1 VKIVSVKAGLP
12 APELKVSEWV
22 QGGPI
27 TLKDYQGKVIV
38 VEVFQVNCP
47 GCFIYGIPEAID
59 TFQKYKNNDV
69 VVLGLATAFEDF
81 DKNTL
86 ENLKLLLKENKVI
99 GETLT
104 TLTYQNK
111 LLNEG
116 KLSYSIPFP
125 VGMDM
130 LVKEKL
136 PIEEKRIMEFVNA
149 NVPDF
154 DLYHQKDKEQIIS
167 RVKSY
172 LETKPYSPLTFEEY
186 SLRGTPSTMFIDK
199 KGILRETTFGST
211 GLMATTVEKLL
222 SE

>member
-1 VKIVSVKAGLP
+1 VTVKTGSP
-12 APELKVSEWV
+12 ASDLQVSEWV

-27 TLKDYQGKVIV
+27 NLKDYQGKVVV

-47 GCFIYGIPEAID
+47 GCFIYGIPEAIANYN
-59 TFQKYKNNDV
+59 KYKNDGV
-69 VVLGLATAFEDF
+69 IILGLATAFEDF
-81 DKNTL
+81 DKNTV
-86 ENLKLLLKENKVI
+86 ENLRLLLNEKKVI

-104 TLTYQNK
+104 TLTYQSK
-111 LLNEG
+111 LLDKG
-116 KLSYSIPFP
+116 MLTYSIPFP
-125 VGMDM
+125 VGMDK
-130 LVKEKL
+130 LLKEKL
-136 PIEEKRIMEFVNA
+136 PIDEKKIMEVVNA

-186 SLRGTPSTMFIDK
+186 SLRGTPSTIFIDK
-199 KGILRETTFGST
+199 KGIFRETTFGST
-211 GLMATTVEKLL
+211 GLMSATIEKLL

>member
-1 VKIVSVKAGLP
+1 MTVKAGSP

-27 TLKDYQGKVIV
+27 SLKDYQGKVVV

-59 TFQKYKNNDV
+59 TYQKYKNNGV

-86 ENLKLLLKENKVI
+86 ENLKLLIQESKVI

-104 TLTYQNK
+104 TLSYQNK

-116 KLSYSIPFP
+116 KLCYNIPFP

-130 LVKEKL
+130 LLKERL
-136 PIEEKRIMEFVNA
+136 PIEGKRIMEFVNA
-149 NVPDF
+149 NVLDF
-154 DLYHQKDKEQIIS
+154 ELYHQKDKDQIIS

-172 LETKPYSPLTFEEY
+172 LETKPYSPVTFEEY
-186 SLRGTPSTMFIDK
+186 SLKGTPSTIFIDK
-199 KGILRETTFGST
+199 KGILRESAFGSS

>member
-1 VKIVSVKAGLP
+1 MTVKAGSP

-27 TLKDYQGKVIV
+27 SLKDYQGKVVV

-59 TFQKYKNNDV
+59 TYQKYKNNGV

-86 ENLKLLLKENKVI
+86 ENLKLLLQEGKVI

-104 TLTYQNK
+104 TLSYQNK

-116 KLSYSIPFP
+116 KLSYNIPFP

-130 LVKEKL
+130 LLKERL
-136 PIEEKRIMEFVNA
+136 PIEGKRIMEFVNA
-149 NVPDF
+149 NVLDF
-154 DLYHQKDKEQIIS
+154 ELYHQKDKDQIIS

-172 LETKPYSPLTFEEY
+172 LETKPYSPVTFEEY
-186 SLRGTPSTMFIDK
+186 SLKGTPSTIFIDK
-199 KGILRETTFGST
+199 KGILRESDFGSS

>member
-1 VKIVSVKAGLP
+1 MTVKAGSP

-27 TLKDYQGKVIV
+27 SLKDYQGKVVV

-59 TFQKYKNNDV
+59 TYQKYKNNGV

-86 ENLKLLLKENKVI
+86 ENLKLLLQESKVI

-104 TLTYQNK
+104 TLSYQNK
-111 LLNEG
+111 LLNDG
-116 KLSYSIPFP
+116 KLSYNIPFP

-130 LVKEKL
+130 LLKERL
-136 PIEEKRIMEFVNA
+136 PIEGKRIMEFVNA
-149 NVPDF
+149 NVLDF
-154 DLYHQKDKEQIIS
+154 ELYHQKDKDQIIS

-172 LETKPYSPLTFEEY
+172 LETKPYSPVTFEEY
-186 SLRGTPSTMFIDK
+186 SLKGTPSTIFIDK
-199 KGILRETTFGST
+199 KGILRETAFGST

>member
-1 VKIVSVKAGLP
+1 VTVKAGSP

-27 TLKDYQGKVIV
+27 SLKDYQGKVIV

-59 TFQKYKNNDV
+59 TYQKYKNNGV

-86 ENLKLLLKENKVI
+86 ENLKLLLQESKVI

-104 TLTYQNK
+104 TLSYQNK

-116 KLSYSIPFP
+116 KLSYNIPFP

-130 LVKEKL
+130 LLKERL
-136 PIEEKRIMEFVNA
+136 PIEGKRIMEFVNA
-149 NVPDF
+149 NVLDF
-154 DLYHQKDKEQIIS
+154 ELYHQKDKDQIIS

-172 LETKPYSPLTFEEY
+172 LETKPYSPVTFEEY
-186 SLRGTPSTMFIDK
+186 SLKGTPSTIFIDK
-199 KGILRETTFGST
+199 KGILRESAFGST

>member
-1 VKIVSVKAGLP
+1 
-12 APELKVSEWV
+12 
-22 QGGPI
+22 
-27 TLKDYQGKVIV
+27 VI
-38 VEVFQVNCP
+38 
-47 GCFIYGIPEAID
+47 
-59 TFQKYKNNDV
+59 
-69 VVLGLATAFEDF
+69 VLGLATAFEDF

-104 TLTYQNK
+104 TLTYQSK

-186 SLRGTPSTMFIDK
+186 SLRGTPSSMFIDK

>member
-1 VKIVSVKAGLP
+1 MTVKAGSP

-27 TLKDYQGKVIV
+27 SLKDYQSKVIV

-47 GCFIYGIPEAID
+47 GCFIYGIPEAIN
-59 TFQKYKNNDV
+59 TYQKYKNNGV

-86 ENLKLLLKENKVI
+86 ENLKLLLQESKVI

-104 TLTYQNK
+104 TLSYQNK

-116 KLSYSIPFP
+116 KLSYNIPFP

-130 LVKEKL
+130 LLKERL
-136 PIEEKRIMEFVNA
+136 PIEGKRIMEFVNA
-149 NVPDF
+149 NVLDF
-154 DLYHQKDKEQIIS
+154 DLYHQKDKDQIIS

-172 LETKPYSPLTFEEY
+172 LETKPYSPVTFEEY
-186 SLRGTPSTMFIDK
+186 SLKGTPSTIFIDK
-199 KGILRETTFGST
+199 KGILRETAFGST

>member
-1 VKIVSVKAGLP
+1 VTVKAGSP
-12 APELKVSEWV
+12 APELKVSQWV

-27 TLKDYQGKVIV
+27 SLKDYQGKVIV

-59 TFQKYKNNDV
+59 TYQKYKNNGV
-69 VVLGLATAFEDF
+69 EVLGLATAFEDF

-86 ENLKLLLKENKVI
+86 ENLKLLLQESKVI

-104 TLTYQNK
+104 TLSYQNK

-116 KLSYSIPFP
+116 KLSYNIPFP

-130 LVKEKL
+130 LLKERL
-136 PIEEKRIMEFVNA
+136 PIEGKRIMEFVNA
-149 NVPDF
+149 NVLDF
-154 DLYHQKDKEQIIS
+154 DLYHQKDKDQIIS

-172 LETKPYSPLTFEEY
+172 LETKPYSPVTFEEY
-186 SLRGTPSTMFIDK
+186 SLKGTPSTIFIDK
-199 KGILRETTFGST
+199 NGILRETAFGST

>member
-1 VKIVSVKAGLP
+1 MTVKTGSA
-12 APELKVSEWV
+12 APDLQVSEWV

-27 TLKDYQGKVIV
+27 NLKDYQGKVVV

-59 TFQKYKNNDV
+59 NYNKYKNDGV
-69 VVLGLATAFEDF
+69 IILGLATAFEDF
-81 DKNTL
+81 DKNTV
-86 ENLKLLLKENKVI
+86 ENLRLLLNEKKVI

-104 TLTYQNK
+104 TLTYQSK
-111 LLNEG
+111 LLDEG
-116 KLSYSIPFP
+116 MLTYSIPFP
-125 VGMDM
+125 VGMDK
-130 LVKEKL
+130 LLKEKL
-136 PIEEKRIMEFVNA
+136 PIDEKKIMEVVNA

-186 SLRGTPSTMFIDK
+186 SLRGTPSTIFIDK

-211 GLMATTVEKLL
+211 GLMSATIEKLL

>member
-1 VKIVSVKAGLP
+1 MNFVTVKAGSP

-22 QGGPI
+22 QGRASN
-27 TLKDYQGKVIV
+27 LNDYQGNVVV

-59 TFQKYKNNDV
+59 TYQKYKNNGV

-81 DKNTL
+81 DKNTV
-86 ENLKLLLKENKVI
+86 ENLRLLLKENKVI

-104 TLTYQNK
+104 TLTYQSK

-116 KLSYSIPFP
+116 RLSYNIPFP

-130 LVKEKL
+130 LVNEKL
-136 PIEEKRIMEFVNA
+136 PIEDKRIMEFVNA

-154 DLYHQKDKEQIIS
+154 ELYHQKDKEQIIS
-167 RVKSY
+167 RIKSY
-172 LETKPYSPLTFEEY
+172 LETKPYTPLTFEEY
-186 SLRGTPSTMFIDK
+186 SLKGTPSTIFIDK
-199 KGILRETTFGST
+199 NGILRETTFGST
-211 GLMATTVEKLL
+211 GLIGSTVEKLL

>member
-1 VKIVSVKAGLP
+1 MTVKAGSP

-27 TLKDYQGKVIV
+27 SLEDYQGKVIV

-59 TFQKYKNNDV
+59 TYQKYKNNGV

-86 ENLKLLLKENKVI
+86 ENLKLLLQESKVI

-104 TLTYQNK
+104 TLSYQNK

-116 KLSYSIPFP
+116 KLSYNIPFP

-130 LVKEKL
+130 LLKERL
-136 PIEEKRIMEFVNA
+136 PIEGKRIMEFVNA
-149 NVPDF
+149 NVLDF
-154 DLYHQKDKEQIIS
+154 DLYHQKDKDQIIS

-186 SLRGTPSTMFIDK
+186 SLKGTPSTIFIDK
-199 KGILRETTFGST
+199 KGILRETAFGST

>member
-1 VKIVSVKAGLP
+1 MNFVTVKPGLPSPELIVSDL
-12 APELKVSEWV
+12 L

-27 TLKDYQGKVIV
+27 ILIDYLGIV
-38 VEVFQVNCP
+38 VVLEVFQVNCP
-47 GCFIYGIPEAID
+47 GGFIYGIPEAID

-104 TLTYQNK
+104 TLTYQSK

-186 SLRGTPSTMFIDK
+186 SLRGTPSSMFIDK

>member
-1 VKIVSVKAGLP
+1 MKFVTVKAGSP
-12 APELKVSEWV
+12 APDLKVSEWV

-27 TLKDYQGKVIV
+27 SLKDYQGKVIV

-47 GCFIYGIPEAID
+47 GCFIYGLPEAID
-59 TFQKYKNNDV
+59 TFQKYKNNEV

-81 DKNTL
+81 EKNTL

-104 TLTYQNK
+104 TLTYQSK

-186 SLRGTPSTMFIDK
+186 SLRGTPSSMFIDK

>member
-1 VKIVSVKAGLP
+1 VSVKAGLP

-199 KGILRETTFGST
+199 KGILRKTTFGSP

>member
-1 VKIVSVKAGLP
+1 VTVKAGSP

-27 TLKDYQGKVIV
+27 SLKEYQGKVIV

-59 TFQKYKNNDV
+59 TYQKYKNNGA

-86 ENLKLLLKENKVI
+86 ENLKLLLQESKVI

-104 TLTYQNK
+104 ALSYQNK

-116 KLSYSIPFP
+116 KLSYNIPFP

-130 LVKEKL
+130 LLKERL
-136 PIEEKRIMEFVNA
+136 PVEGKRIMEFVNA
-149 NVPDF
+149 NVLDF
-154 DLYHQKDKEQIIS
+154 DLYHQKDKDQIIS

-172 LETKPYSPLTFEEY
+172 LETKPYSPVTFEEY
-186 SLRGTPSTMFIDK
+186 SLKGTPSTIFIDK
-199 KGILRETTFGST
+199 KGILRETAFGST

>member
-1 VKIVSVKAGLP
+1 MTVKAGSP
-12 APELKVSEWV
+12 APELKVSQWV

-27 TLKDYQGKVIV
+27 SLKDYQGKVIV

-59 TFQKYKNNDV
+59 TYQKYKNNGV

-86 ENLKLLLKENKVI
+86 GNLKLLLQESKVI

-104 TLTYQNK
+104 TLSYQNK

-116 KLSYSIPFP
+116 KLSYNIPFP

-130 LVKEKL
+130 LLKERL
-136 PIEEKRIMEFVNA
+136 PIEGKRIMEFVNA
-149 NVPDF
+149 NVLDF
-154 DLYHQKDKEQIIS
+154 DLYHQKDKDQIIS

-172 LETKPYSPLTFEEY
+172 LETKPYSPVTFEEY
-186 SLRGTPSTMFIDK
+186 SLKGTPSTIFIDK
-199 KGILRETTFGST
+199 KGILRETGFGST

>member
-1 VKIVSVKAGLP
+1 MTVIAGSP

-27 TLKDYQGKVIV
+27 SLKDYQGKVIV

-59 TFQKYKNNDV
+59 TYQKYKNNGV
-69 VVLGLATAFEDF
+69 EVLGLATAFEDF

-86 ENLKLLLKENKVI
+86 ENLKLLLQESKVI

-104 TLTYQNK
+104 TLSYQNK

-116 KLSYSIPFP
+116 KLSYNIPFP

-130 LVKEKL
+130 LLKERL
-136 PIEEKRIMEFVNA
+136 PIEGKRIMEFVNA
-149 NVPDF
+149 NVLDF
-154 DLYHQKDKEQIIS
+154 DLYHQKDKDQIIS

-172 LETKPYSPLTFEEY
+172 LETKPYSPVTFEEY
-186 SLRGTPSTMFIDK
+186 SLKGTPSTIFIDK
-199 KGILRETTFGST
+199 KGILRETAFGST

>member
-1 VKIVSVKAGLP
+1 VNFVTVKAGSA

-22 QGGPI
+22 QGGPSS
-27 TLKDYQGKVIV
+27 LKDYQGNVVVI
-38 VEVFQVNCP
+38 EVFQVNCP

-59 TFQKYKNNDV
+59 TYQKYKNNGV

-81 DKNTL
+81 DKNTV
-86 ENLKLLLKENKVI
+86 ENLRLLLKENKVI

-104 TLTYQNK
+104 TLTYQSK

-116 KLSYSIPFP
+116 RLSYNIPFP

-136 PIEEKRIMEFVNA
+136 PIEDKRIMEFVNA

-154 DLYHQKDKEQIIS
+154 ELYHQKDKEQIIS

-186 SLRGTPSTMFIDK
+186 SLKGTPSTIFIDK
-199 KGILRETTFGST
+199 KGILRESTFGST
-211 GLMATTVEKLL
+211 GLIGSTVEKLL

>member
-1 VKIVSVKAGLP
+1 MNFVTVKAGSL

-22 QGGPI
+22 QGGASN
-27 TLKDYQGKVIV
+27 LKEYQGNVVV

-59 TFQKYKNNDV
+59 TYQKYKNNGV

-81 DKNTL
+81 DKNTV
-86 ENLKLLLKENKVI
+86 ENLRLLLKENKVI

-104 TLTYQNK
+104 TLTYQSK

-116 KLSYSIPFP
+116 RLLYNIPFP

-136 PIEEKRIMEFVNA
+136 PIEDKRIMEFVNA

-154 DLYHQKDKEQIIS
+154 ELYHQKDKEQIIS
-167 RVKSY
+167 RIKSY

-186 SLRGTPSTMFIDK
+186 SLKGTPSTIFIDK

-211 GLMATTVEKLL
+211 GLIGSTVEKLL

>member
-1 VKIVSVKAGLP
+1 VTVKAGSP

-59 TFQKYKNNDV
+59 TYQKYKNNGV

-86 ENLKLLLKENKVI
+86 ENLKLLLQESKVI

-104 TLTYQNK
+104 TLSYQNK

-116 KLSYSIPFP
+116 KLSYNIPFP

-130 LVKEKL
+130 LLKERL
-136 PIEEKRIMEFVNA
+136 PIEGKRIMEFVNA
-149 NVPDF
+149 NVLDF
-154 DLYHQKDKEQIIS
+154 DLYHQKDKDQIIS

-172 LETKPYSPLTFEEY
+172 LETKPYSAVTFEEY
-186 SLRGTPSTMFIDK
+186 SLKGTPSTIFIDK
-199 KGILRETTFGST
+199 KGILRESAFGST

>member
-1 VKIVSVKAGLP
+1 MNFVTVKTGSA
-12 APELKVSEWV
+12 APDLQVSEWV

-27 TLKDYQGKVIV
+27 NLKDYQGKVVV

-59 TFQKYKNNDV
+59 NYNKYKNDGV
-69 VVLGLATAFEDF
+69 IILGLATAFEDF
-81 DKNTL
+81 DKNTV
-86 ENLKLLLKENKVI
+86 ENLRLLLNEKKVI

-104 TLTYQNK
+104 TLTYQSK
-111 LLNEG
+111 LLDEG
-116 KLSYSIPFP
+116 MLTYSIPFP
-125 VGMDM
+125 VGMDK
-130 LVKEKL
+130 LLKEKL
-136 PIEEKRIMEFVNA
+136 PIDEKKIMEVVNA
-149 NVPDF
+149 NIPDF

-186 SLRGTPSTMFIDK
+186 SLRGTPSTIFIDK

-211 GLMATTVEKLL
+211 GVMSATIEKLL

>member
-1 VKIVSVKAGLP
+1 MKFVSVKAGLP

-86 ENLKLLLKENKVI
+86 ENLKLLVKENKVI

-104 TLTYQNK
+104 TLTYQSK

>member
-1 VKIVSVKAGLP
+1 MTVKAGSP

-59 TFQKYKNNDV
+59 TYQKYKNNGV

-86 ENLKLLLKENKVI
+86 ENLKLLLQESKVI

-104 TLTYQNK
+104 TLSYQNK

-116 KLSYSIPFP
+116 KLSYNIPFP

-130 LVKEKL
+130 LLKERL
-136 PIEEKRIMEFVNA
+136 PIEGKRIMEFVNA
-149 NVPDF
+149 NVLDF
-154 DLYHQKDKEQIIS
+154 DLYHQKDKDQIIS

-172 LETKPYSPLTFEEY
+172 LETKPYSAVTFEEY
-186 SLRGTPSTMFIDK
+186 SLKGTPSTIFIDK
-199 KGILRETTFGST
+199 KGILRESAFGST

>member
-1 VKIVSVKAGLP
+1 MNFVTVKIGSP
-12 APELKVSEWV
+12 APDLQVNEWV

-27 TLKDYQGKVIV
+27 NLKDYQGKVVV

-59 TFQKYKNNDV
+59 NYNKYKNDGV
-69 VVLGLATAFEDF
+69 IILGLATAFEDF
-81 DKNTL
+81 DKNTV
-86 ENLKLLLKENKVI
+86 ENLRLLLNEKKVI

-104 TLTYQNK
+104 TLTYQSK
-111 LLNEG
+111 LLDEG
-116 KLSYSIPFP
+116 MLTYSIPFP
-125 VGMDM
+125 VGMDK
-130 LVKEKL
+130 LLKEKL
-136 PIEEKRIMEFVNA
+136 PIDEKKIMEVVNA
-149 NVPDF
+149 NIPDF

-186 SLRGTPSTMFIDK
+186 SLRGTPSTIFIDK

-211 GLMATTVEKLL
+211 GVMSATIEKLL

>member
-1 VKIVSVKAGLP
+1 MSVKAGLP

-136 PIEEKRIMEFVNA
+136 PIEEKRIMEFVNT

>member
-1 VKIVSVKAGLP
+1 MTVKAGSP

-27 TLKDYQGKVIV
+27 SLKDYQGKVVV

-59 TFQKYKNNDV
+59 TYQKYKNNGV

-86 ENLKLLLKENKVI
+86 ENLKLLLQEGKVI

-104 TLTYQNK
+104 TLSYQNK

-116 KLSYSIPFP
+116 KLSYNIPFP

-130 LVKEKL
+130 LLKERL
-136 PIEEKRIMEFVNA
+136 PIEGKRIMEFVNA
-149 NVPDF
+149 NVLDF
-154 DLYHQKDKEQIIS
+154 ELYHQKDKDQIIS

-172 LETKPYSPLTFEEY
+172 LETKPYSPVTFEEY
-186 SLRGTPSTMFIDK
+186 SLKGTPSTIFIDK
-199 KGILRETTFGST
+199 KGILRESAFGST

>member
-1 VKIVSVKAGLP
+1 MTVKAGLP

-27 TLKDYQGKVIV
+27 NLKDYQGKVVV

-69 VVLGLATAFEDF
+69 IVLGLATAFEDF

-104 TLTYQNK
+104 TLTYQSK

-186 SLRGTPSTMFIDK
+186 SLRGTPSSMFIDK

>member
-1 VKIVSVKAGLP
+1 MTVKAGSP

-27 TLKDYQGKVIV
+27 SLKDYQGKVVV

-59 TFQKYKNNDV
+59 TYQKYKNNGV

-86 ENLKLLLKENKVI
+86 ENLKLLLQESKVI

-104 TLTYQNK
+104 TLSYQNK

-116 KLSYSIPFP
+116 KLSYNIPFP

-130 LVKEKL
+130 LLKERL
-136 PIEEKRIMEFVNA
+136 PIEGKRIMEFVNA
-149 NVPDF
+149 NVLDF
-154 DLYHQKDKEQIIS
+154 DLYHQKDKDQIIS

-172 LETKPYSPLTFEEY
+172 LETKPYSPVTFEEY
-186 SLRGTPSTMFIDK
+186 SLKGTPSTIFIDK
-199 KGILRETTFGST
+199 KGILREAAFGST

>member
-1 VKIVSVKAGLP
+1 VTVKSGSP

-27 TLKDYQGKVIV
+27 SLKDYQGKVIV

-59 TFQKYKNNDV
+59 TYQKYKNNGV
-69 VVLGLATAFEDF
+69 EVLGLATAFEDF

-86 ENLKLLLKENKVI
+86 ENLKLLLQESKVI

-104 TLTYQNK
+104 TLSYQNK

-116 KLSYSIPFP
+116 KLSYKIPFP

-130 LVKEKL
+130 LLKESL
-136 PIEEKRIMEFVNA
+136 PIEGKRIMEFVNA
-149 NVPDF
+149 NVLDF
-154 DLYHQKDKEQIIS
+154 DLYHQKDKDQIIS

-172 LETKPYSPLTFEEY
+172 LETKPYSPMTFEEY
-186 SLRGTPSTMFIDK
+186 SLKGTPSTIFIDK
-199 KGILRETTFGST
+199 KGILRETAFGST
-211 GLMATTVEKLL
+211 GLMSTTVEKLL

>member
-1 VKIVSVKAGLP
+1 MKFVTVKAGSP
-12 APELKVSEWV
+12 APDLKVSEWV

-27 TLKDYQGKVIV
+27 SLKDFQGKVIV

-47 GCFIYGIPEAID
+47 GCFIYGLPEAID
-59 TFQKYKNNDV
+59 TFQKYKNNEV

-104 TLTYQNK
+104 TLTYQSK

-116 KLSYSIPFP
+116 KLLYSIPFP

-154 DLYHQKDKEQIIS
+154 DLYHLKDKEQIIS

-186 SLRGTPSTMFIDK
+186 SLRGTPSSMFIDK
-199 KGILRETTFGST
+199 RGILRETTFGST

>member
-1 VKIVSVKAGLP
+1 VTVKAGSP

-27 TLKDYQGKVIV
+27 SLKDYQGKVVV

-59 TFQKYKNNDV
+59 TYQKYKNNGV

-86 ENLKLLLKENKVI
+86 ENLKLLLQESKVI

-104 TLTYQNK
+104 TLSYQNK

-116 KLSYSIPFP
+116 KLSYNIPFP

-130 LVKEKL
+130 LLKERL
-136 PIEEKRIMEFVNA
+136 PIEGKRIMEFVNA
-149 NVPDF
+149 NVLDF
-154 DLYHQKDKEQIIS
+154 ELYHQKDKDQIIS

-172 LETKPYSPLTFEEY
+172 LETKPYSPVTFEEY
-186 SLRGTPSTMFIDK
+186 SLKGTPSTIFIDK
-199 KGILRETTFGST
+199 KGILRESAFGST

>member
-1 VKIVSVKAGLP
+1 MTVKAGSP

-27 TLKDYQGKVIV
+27 SLKDYQGKVVV

-59 TFQKYKNNDV
+59 TYQKYKNNGV

-86 ENLKLLLKENKVI
+86 ENLKLLLQEGKVI

-104 TLTYQNK
+104 TLSYQNK

-116 KLSYSIPFP
+116 KLSYNIPFP

-130 LVKEKL
+130 LLKEKL
-136 PIEEKRIMEFVNA
+136 PIEGKRIMEFVNA
-149 NVPDF
+149 NVLDF
-154 DLYHQKDKEQIIS
+154 ELYHQKDKDQIIS

-172 LETKPYSPLTFEEY
+172 LETKPYSPVTFEEY
-186 SLRGTPSTMFIDK
+186 SLKGTPSTIFIDK
-199 KGILRETTFGST
+199 KGILRESAFGST

>member
-1 VKIVSVKAGLP
+1 VTVKAGLP

-27 TLKDYQGKVIV
+27 NLKDYQGKVVV

-69 VVLGLATAFEDF
+69 IVLGLATAFEDF

-104 TLTYQNK
+104 TLTYQSK

-186 SLRGTPSTMFIDK
+186 SLRGTPSSMFIDK

>member
-1 VKIVSVKAGLP
+1 VTVKAGLP

-27 TLKDYQGKVIV
+27 NLKDYQGKVVV

-69 VVLGLATAFEDF
+69 IVLGLATAFEDF

-104 TLTYQNK
+104 TLTYQSK

-136 PIEEKRIMEFVNA
+136 PIEENRIMEFVTS

-186 SLRGTPSTMFIDK
+186 SLRGTPSSMFIDK

>member
-1 VKIVSVKAGLP
+1 MSVKAGLP

-186 SLRGTPSTMFIDK
+186 SLRGTPSTIFIDK

-211 GLMATTVEKLL
+211 GLMSATIEKLL